1 MALTPLGSNQ
11 PQRNNCI
18 FGAIRPFDTC
28 RTYGNP
34 CSSDA
39 SQDDGWFICEYH
51 LSIRFRMEKMV
62 LPIPDGEGT
71 IYNRSV
77 GKSLVSESD
86 ENRILIPTATNY
98 EEVLKLPSMSL
109 PEQLI
114 FHMIY
119 DQPDKQNNICKLL
132 QYNENF
138 HSDLYQVVE
147 QVYNKTAG
155 VLAKTN
161 PERFCARVNTNNYRT
176 YGSADD
182 TNVSNIT
189 YNALPG
195 FLKNLIFKSVAPC
208 TMDYTSGSLQ
218 LRNAP
223 TCAITEQGLVAS
235 ADIYNPVV
243 PKYVSGYQENI
254 LKVDN
259 VLRFKGNAVALQSSL
274 SRYEHYPLVV
284 PLMLGSETLITR
296 DTYKKPIYP
305 NIVLT
310 PTVSVSTSTTPTPV
324 VVPANA

>member
-1 MALTPLGSNQ
+1 
-11 PQRNNCI
+11 
-18 FGAIRPFDTC
+18 
-28 RTYGNP
+28 
-34 CSSDA
+34 
-39 SQDDGWFICEYH
+39 
-51 LSIRFRMEKMV
+51 MV

-259 VLRFKGNAVALQSSL
+259 VLRFKGNAVALQTSL

-310 PTVSVSTSTTPTPV
+310 PTVSVSTNAATPV